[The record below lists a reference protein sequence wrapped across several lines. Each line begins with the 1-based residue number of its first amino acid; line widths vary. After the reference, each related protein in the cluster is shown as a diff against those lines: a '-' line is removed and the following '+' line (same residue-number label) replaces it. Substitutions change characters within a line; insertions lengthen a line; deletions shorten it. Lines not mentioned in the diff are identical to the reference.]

1 MILPLHVCC
10 IELISATV
18 VEIAFL
24 LETVDPLI
32 AVLDCENIGAVA
44 CKVHI
49 FLAKKL
55 SEIAC
60 VVALACHCDKSALR
74 NEKLFC
80 LNVVINV
87 PVVIDE
93 VMSTLEIFAR
103 KRISSVKRKQG
114 FAVCFFRIAEENNGA
129 VVENNLENR

>member
-10 IELISATV
+10 IELISAAV

-44 CKVHI
+44 CIVHI
-49 FLAKKL
+49 FFAEKL

-60 VVALACHCDKSALR
+60 VVALACHGNIAALR
-74 NEKLFC
+74 N
-80 LNVVINV
+80 
-87 PVVIDE
+87 
-93 VMSTLEIFAR
+93 
-103 KRISSVKRKQG
+103 
-114 FAVCFFRIAEENNGA
+114 
-129 VVENNLENR
+129 